1 MFNYQK
7 TELGFQV
14 LRDRQLALNA
24 RQRRLLLL
32 IGTDD
37 FNQMHIQYQ
46 QRIAEPTLLNQLLEM
61 QLIQSIGEPAEYA
74 VTTISPEQTSTILE
88 PVMSPMKDI
97 DVAIKTPLPSKAINT
112 PYIDLEPKP
121 AKAKTPL
128 PVEPHPNTAA
138 SDNPVFIE
146 QDFEQLQAYMCNY
159 LQRYCGLMA
168 KKLIEKIQHTDDLA
182 QLKAC
187 QMQWI
192 TLLNESNIHPERLQ
206 QALQQINYSLKTI
219 QALA

>member
-7 TELGFQV
+7 TELGFRV

-37 FNQMHIQYQ
+37 FNQMQIQYQ

-61 QLIQSIGEPAEYA
+61 QLIQSIGGPVEDA
-74 VTTISPEQTSTILE
+74 VTTILPEQTSTILE
-88 PVMSPMKDI
+88 PIISPAKDI
-97 DVAIKTPLPSKAINT
+97 DVDVKTPLPSKAINT
-112 PYIDLEPKP
+112 PHIDIQHKP
-121 AKAKTPL
+121 AEAKTTA
-128 PVEPHPNTAA
+128 PVEPHPNTTA
-138 SDNPVFIE
+138 SVNPVFIE
-146 QDFEQLQAYMCNY
+146 QDFEQLQAYMCSY

-192 TLLNESNIHPERLQ
+192 TLLNESNIQPERLQ
-206 QALQQINYSLKTI
+206 QALQQINYSLKNI

>member
-61 QLIQSIGEPAEYA
+61 QLIQSIGEPAEYTA
-74 VTTISPEQTSTILE
+74 TTILPEQTSTILE
-88 PVMSPMKDI
+88 FVISPAKDI
-97 DVAIKTPLPSKAINT
+97 DVDVKTPLPSKLITTPLIN
-112 PYIDLEPKP
+112 IEPKP
-121 AKAKTPL
+121 AEARTTA
-128 PVEPHPNTAA
+128 PVEPHPNTIA
-138 SDNPVFIE
+138 SVNPVFIE
-146 QDFEQLQAYMCNY
+146 QDFEQLQVYMCSY

-168 KKLIEKIQHTDDLA
+168 KKLIEKIQHTDDLV
-182 QLKAC
+182 QLKAY

-192 TLLNESNIHPERLQ
+192 TLLNESNIQPERLQ

>member
-14 LRDRQLALNA
+14 LRERQLALNA

-37 FNQMHIQYQ
+37 FNQMQTQYQ
-46 QRIAEPTLLNQLLEM
+46 QRIAEPTLLIQLLEM

-74 VTTISPEQTSTILE
+74 ATTIPIEQTSLE
-88 PVMSPMKDI
+88 PVISPIKDI
-97 DVAIKTPLPSKAINT
+97 DVDVKTPLPSEIINT
-112 PYIDLEPKP
+112 PHIDIQPKP
-121 AKAKTPL
+121 SEAKTTSQ
-128 PVEPHPNTAA
+128 VEPYPNSIA
-138 SDNPVFIE
+138 SVTQIFIE
-146 QDFEQLQAYMCNY
+146 QDFEQLQAYMCSY
-159 LQRYCGLMA
+159 LQRYCGLIA

-192 TLLNESNIHPERLQ
+192 TLLNESNIQPERLQ
-206 QALQQINYSLKTI
+206 QALQQINYSLKNI

>member
-37 FNQMHIQYQ
+37 FNQMYIQYQ
-46 QRIAEPTLLNQLLEM
+46 QRIAEPTLLSQLLEM
-61 QLIQSIGEPAEYA
+61 QLIQSIGEPAEYTA
-74 VTTISPEQTSTILE
+74 TTISPEQTSTILE
-88 PVMSPMKDI
+88 PVISPAKEI
-97 DVAIKTPLPSKAINT
+97 DVAILPSKAINT
-112 PYIDLEPKP
+112 PHIDIDPKP
-121 AKAKTPL
+121 AEAKTTA
-128 PVEPHPNTAA
+128 PVEPHPNTTA
-138 SDNPVFIE
+138 SVNQIFIE
-146 QDFEQLQAYMCNY
+146 QDFEQLQAYMCSY
-159 LQRYCGLMA
+159 LQCYCGLMA

-192 TLLNESNIHPERLQ
+192 TLLNESNIQPARLQ